1 MAKYGQYSRQPAQKQ
16 RPWEIH
22 PVWRGIGC
30 ILMILIPVISYAAAV
45 LIVRE
50 NLDQGWLPIPPQLAR
65 TIILP
70 YFGSVPYFFATL
82 IVAAL
87 LALVGFGLITALYAL
102 VYGLVGP
109 SRYGPLDAP
118 PEWGRP
124 NRRR

>member
-1 MAKYGQYSRQPAQKQ
+1 MAKYGQYSRRPPQKQ

-30 ILMILIPVISYAAAV
+30 LLMVLIPVISYAGAV
-45 LIVRE
+45 LIIRE
-50 NLDQGWLPIPPQLAR
+50 NLIRGWLPIPAQLASR
-65 TIILP
+65 VILP
-70 YFGSVPYFFATL
+70 YVGGVPYFFATL

-87 LALVGFGLITALYAL
+87 LTLVGFGLITALYAL
-102 VYGLVGP
+102 IYGLVGP

>member
-1 MAKYGQYSRQPAQKQ
+1 M
-16 RPWEIH
+16 
-22 PVWRGIGC
+22 
-30 ILMILIPVISYAAAV
+30 LMILIPVISYAGAV

-50 NLDQGWLPIPPQLAR
+50 NLARGWLPVPTQLAR
-65 TIILP
+65 TVVLP
-70 YFGSVPYFFATL
+70 YIGGIPYFYATL

-102 VYGLVGP
+102 IYGFMGP
-109 SRYGPLDAP
+109 SRYGPLDSP